1 MIWHARVFRH
11 MPWPAAAQ
19 GTVSRGAGVPQPF
32 KTRVEITF
40 GGAIIA
46 ESGPGPAAWLA
57 NWAGWRAELGN
68 LAGWRKKVIISHIL

>member
-1 MIWHARVFRH
+1 MRAFSATCLGQQWLNALCRAER
-11 MPWPAAAQ
+11 
-19 GTVSRGAGVPQPF
+19 GVPHPF

-68 LAGWRKKVIISHIL
+68 LAGWRKKVIISRIL